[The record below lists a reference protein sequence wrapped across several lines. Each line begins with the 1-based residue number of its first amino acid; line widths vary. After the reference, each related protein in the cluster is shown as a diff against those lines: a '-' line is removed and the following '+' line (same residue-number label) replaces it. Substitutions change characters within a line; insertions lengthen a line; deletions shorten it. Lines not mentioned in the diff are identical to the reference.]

1 MRALTVGGATIDTIA
16 IIESDRIER
25 MSMRNADS
33 AFLLLEEGRKTESL
47 EISTHCGGGAT
58 NAAVALARLGFEVAA
73 LIKLGTDRRAETI
86 LDKLKEEG
94 VSARWVKRDARAPTG
109 ASVLVSSHER
119 NAAVFTFRG
128 ANALLEL
135 EDLSKEAFEVDLVHV
150 ANLSNRS
157 AECYPAI
164 VEKAKAQGAFLSTNP
179 GLRQLSAH
187 APEFLQCLPS
197 IDVLTLNRQEADALV
212 AALTSKFGEDGG
224 RPGASWGHGPP
235 RLAIRGLIGGGF
247 EMSLRVFFG
256 RMLERGVRHVVVT
269 DGSEGAFAA
278 SGTEIFYAEAR
289 KMAVAGTAGAG
300 DAFAATYAACVARGQ
315 PAADALTAATVNAAS
330 VLGHVDTQS
339 GLLTRK
345 ALETELEAIKS
356 RPGVMS
362 WPL

>member
-58 NAAVALARLGFEVAA
+58 NAAVALSRLGFEVAA

-86 LDKLKEEG
+86 LDKLGEEN
-94 VSARWVKRDARAPTG
+94 VSVRWVKRDTRAPTG

-135 EDLSKEAFEVDLVHV
+135 ADLSKDAFEVDLVHV

-157 AECYPAI
+157 ADCYPAI
-164 VEKAKAQGAFLSTNP
+164 VEKAKAHGAVLSANP

-212 AALTSKFGEDGG
+212 AALTSFGEG
-224 RPGASWGHGPP
+224 RGPRGASWGQGPP
-235 RLAIRGLIGGGF
+235 RLAVRGLIGGGF
-247 EMSLRVFFG
+247 EMSLRVFVS
-256 RMLERGVRHVVVT
+256 RILDRGVRHVVVT

-289 KMAVAGTAGAG
+289 KAAVAGTAGAG

-315 PAADALTAATVNAAS
+315 PAADALIAATVNAAS
-330 VLGHVDTQS
+330 VLAHVDTQS
-339 GLLTRK
+339 GLLTRE